1 MKGLLYKDLCL
12 IRRSLLLGAA
22 MVLFLGAGL
31 AAGFGGAR
39 LGSGL
44 RPGRLVP
51 LLATVLSIAVGGML
65 EAGTIRLD
73 HAARWDKL
81 AAALPLSRRDIVAEK
96 YIAYALLCLAGAA
109 AGFAVSAVSALTAA
123 SAPFSPSGWASSFLL
138 AFLVGTAAA
147 LLAGSLLL
155 PGFLLLAPEKGDLVL
170 LGAYGAA
177 CAALFGL
184 SRLFGLFCSYQT
196 HALQFGCAAI
206 IFGALCGV
214 LSFLLTAR
222 AYEARDCA

>member
-12 IRRSLLLGAA
+12 IRRSLLLGGA

-31 AAGFGGAR
+31 AAGFGGAH

-44 RPGRLVP
+44 RLGRLVP
-51 LLATVLSIAVGGML
+51 LLATVLSIAVGGL
-65 EAGTIRLD
+65 LAAGTIRLD
-73 HAARWDKL
+73 RASRWDKL
-81 AAALPLSRRDIVAEK
+81 AAALPLSRREIVAEK
-96 YIAYALLCLAGAA
+96 YAAYALFCLAGAA
-109 AGFAVSAVSALTAA
+109 AGFAVSATA
-123 SAPFSPSGWASSFLL
+123 APFSPAGWVSAFLL
-138 AFLVGTAAA
+138 AFLTGMAAA

-155 PGFLLLAPEKGDLVL
+155 PGFLLLSPEKGDLAL

-184 SRLFGLFCSYQT
+184 SRLFGLFYSYRT
-196 HALQFGCAAI
+196 HALPFGCAALA
-206 IFGALCGV
+206 FGALCFA

-222 AYEARDCA
+222 AYESRDCA